1 MLRKIMIVLVAG
13 VALAGAPAAQAGP
26 HGGGGGG
33 GHMGGGF
40 GSHMGGFDGH
50 VGSSFGGSHLGGSF
64 AGGNLGG
71 AFRGSHLGGQALVGA
86 APRGQLDRE
95 KGFRGHSGHHRRY
108 GYWRGRDFGYDDY
121 DCSYRYP
128 LYNNNYYDRYRC
140 YLPPY

>member
-1 MLRKIMIVLVAG
+1 MLRQIMIVLVAG

-40 GSHMGGFDGH
+40 SSHMGGFGGH
-50 VGSSFGGSHLGGSF
+50 VGSSF

-86 APRGQLDRE
+86 APRGHLDRE

-108 GYWRGRDFGYDDY
+108 GYW
-121 DCSYRYP
+121 P
-128 LYNNNYYDRYRC
+128 
-140 YLPPY
+140 